1 VTVAEGEAQRLGD
14 FLEKAVIKPARKTRS
29 IIQMARRKWIEVAGG
44 ETAAHSWPKRLRL
57 GVLTVEVDSSA
68 LLAELAGYRQAELL
82 RRLACGE
89 RPLSIR
95 ALRFVLSEEEK

>member
-1 VTVAEGEAQRLGD
+1 
-14 FLEKAVIKPARKTRS
+14 
-29 IIQMARRKWIEVAGG
+29 
-44 ETAAHSWPKRLRL
+44 
-57 GVLTVEVDSSA
+57 VEVDSSA

-82 RRLACGE
+82 RMLACGE